1 MARYIEFILCLLAA
15 LLLVPIHR
23 DCSEISE
30 FEQEAEI
37 ECVETSTQET
47 VSIKITESKDKT
59 HSAALRIINR
69 MQPCGNLL
77 PGTSTSHLWIKF
89 LTIIE

>member
-1 MARYIEFILCLLAA
+1 MARHIEFILCLLAA
-15 LLLVPIHR
+15 LLLVPIHG

-47 VSIKITESKDKT
+47 VSVEITESKSKILT
-59 HSAALRIINR
+59 TALCFINR
-69 MQPCGNLL
+69 QKPCRNPLSNVL
-77 PGTSTSHLWIKF
+77 TAHLWIKF
-89 LTIIE
+89 LAIIE

>member
-1 MARYIEFILCLLAA
+1 MARHIEFILCLLAA
-15 LLLVPIHR
+15 LLLVPIHG

-47 VSIKITESKDKT
+47 VSFKVTESKSKT
-59 HSAALRIINR
+59 FTATQHIINR
-69 MQPCGNLL
+69 SQPCRNPLSNVL
-77 PGTSTSHLWIKF
+77 TAHLWIKF